1 MENNQKNDKPTTD
14 AMKGYNPTDRDFQR
28 TPEETDRIDQSEID
42 ANQEEAN
49 KNTERAN
56 TKPEKDKMNN

>member
-1 MENNQKNDKPTTD
+1 MENNKEQNKPTTD

-28 TPEETDRIDQSEID
+28 TPQETDRIDESEIE
-42 ANQEEAN
+42 ANPEEAN

-56 TKPEKDKMNN
+56 TTPDKDKMS

>member
-1 MENNQKNDKPTTD
+1 MENNKEQNKPTTD

-28 TPEETDRIDQSEID
+28 TPQQTDRIDESEIE
-42 ANQEEAN
+42 ANPDEAN

-56 TKPEKDKMNN
+56 TTPDKDKVG